1 MISRNNNLKIEE
13 IKQEIEKLKGQKVNL
28 LVNQGRKKFS
38 NFEGII
44 ENAYK
49 SIFVVRL
56 QSCCEKP
63 ISPAREL
70 QTYSY
75 IDILCG
81 NVDIDATSFSKRAAR

>member
-1 MISRNNNLKIEE
+1 MITRSNNLQIDE

-28 LVNQGRKKFS
+28 LVNQGRKKYS
-38 NFEGII
+38 NFEAVI
-44 ENAYK
+44 ENTYN

-56 QSCCEKP
+56 QNDCVKNK
-63 ISPAREL
+63 AMEL

-81 NVDIDATSFSKRAAR
+81 NVDIDATSFSKRA

>member
-1 MISRNNNLKIEE
+1 MITTNNNLKIEE

-28 LVNQGRKKFS
+28 LVNQGRKKYS

-44 ENAYK
+44 EDAYK

-56 QSCCEKP
+56 QQDCAKTNNA
-63 ISPAREL
+63 IKEL

-75 IDILCG
+75 TDILCG
-81 NVDIDATSFSKRAAR
+81 NVDIDATSFSKRAVR

>member
-1 MISRNNNLKIEE
+1 MITRSNNLKIEE

-28 LVNQGRKKFS
+28 LVNQGRKKYS
-38 NFEGII
+38 NFEAII
-44 ENAYK
+44 ENTYK

-56 QSCCEKP
+56 QSNCIKNANK
-63 ISPAREL
+63 SMAL

-81 NVDIDATSFSKRAAR
+81 NVDIDATSFSKRA